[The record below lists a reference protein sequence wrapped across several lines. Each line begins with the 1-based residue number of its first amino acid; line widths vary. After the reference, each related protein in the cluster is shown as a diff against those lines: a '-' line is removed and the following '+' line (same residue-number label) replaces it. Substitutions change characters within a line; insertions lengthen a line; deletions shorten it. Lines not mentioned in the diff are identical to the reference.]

1 MCCING
7 STNKTLIYHPNY
19 HRSNAEAILMESDVV
34 SEDITDTLE
43 GIELTPE
50 AAKPMRE
57 FEFVKDEVRVRE
69 LDDPVRLAILKVL
82 MNGIDDTKT
91 TRTKD
96 QATGDTI
103 IRQRDVKRVAMSVV
117 EIVKSSAESKEIE
130 EVTKN
135 QVYHH
140 LPKLIE
146 AGFVIKYGTVTTG
159 KRTTD
164 YYRRTAKGF
173 ILVEGALGA
182 ANERI
187 LREKSEYA
195 IDKMLNIFNIK
206 ITDEEKKELTRL
218 RFEAFKKEIESRKQ
232 IMELIKSDVADKEVL
247 DLFEFLI
254 TVFALGSEDYI
265 DLYKRMRAIIF
276 K

>member
-1 MCCING
+1 
-7 STNKTLIYHPNY
+7 
-19 HRSNAEAILMESDVV
+19 MESDVV

-254 TVFALGSEDYI
+254 AVFALGSEDYI
-265 DLYKRMRAIIF
+265 DLHKRMRAILF

>member
-1 MCCING
+1 M
-7 STNKTLIYHPNY
+7 
-19 HRSNAEAILMESDVV
+19 
-34 SEDITDTLE
+34 SEDVTDTLE

-57 FEFVKDEVRVRE
+57 YEFVRDEARVRE
-69 LDDPVRLAILKVL
+69 LDDSVRLAILKVL

-91 TRTKD
+91 TRTRD
-96 QATGDTI
+96 EATGDTI

-117 EIVKSSAESKEIE
+117 EMVKSSAENKEIE
-130 EVTKN
+130 EITKN

-173 ILVEGALGA
+173 VLVEGALSA
-182 ANERI
+182 ANEKI
-187 LREKSEYA
+187 LREKSEYI
-195 IDKMLNIFNIK
+195 IDKMTNTFNIK
-206 ITDEEKKELTRL
+206 ISDEEKKELTRL
-218 RFEAFKKEIESRKQ
+218 RFEAFKKELESRKH

-254 TVFALGSEDYI
+254 DIYALGSEKYI
-265 DLYKRMRAIIF
+265 DLHKRMRAILF